1 MTIAKLFLSSSIF
14 FSLFAKSQT
23 VDSLIGKWKF
33 REIYKSEKM
42 DSTELKFLRGM
53 FAGMTLYI
61 KPNKHYK
68 TFLFKNEEG
77 SWSFDELERKLTM
90 SANKGT
96 ESQLELIT
104 VTANDLVVS
113 LGKDKAFI
121 LERTTVVPNDE
132 IEEKITA
139 RVLMSATSKQICK
152 KWYLLRRDV
161 PGRTAAQSKAVT
173 ELVGETFFN
182 FQPDNTYQSQVLS
195 IKVEGNWKFGPG
207 NTSLILAVD
216 DSKITWHIKS
226 INENELVLL
235 RGNTEE
241 TWTFTPKH

>member
-1 MTIAKLFLSSSIF
+1 MTMAKLFLTFSIF
-14 FSLFAKSQT
+14 LAFSAQSQT
-23 VDSLIGKWKF
+23 ADSLIGKWKF
-33 REIYKSEKM
+33 RNIYQSEKM
-42 DSTELKFLRGM
+42 DSAELKMLRGM
-53 FAGMTLYI
+53 FASMTLYL
-61 KPNKHYK
+61 KANNHYK
-68 TFLFKNEEG
+68 TFMFKNEEG
-77 SWSFDELERKLTM
+77 LWRYEDAGRTITM
-90 SANKGT
+90 AANKGT
-96 ESQLELIT
+96 ESKLELIS
-104 VTANDLVVS
+104 VTSNELLVS
-113 LGKDKAFI
+113 IGKDKAFI
-121 LERTTVVPNDE
+121 LERTTTLPGDDV
-132 IEEKITA
+132 EEQLPAVKL
-139 RVLMSATSKQICK
+139 VSATSKQICK